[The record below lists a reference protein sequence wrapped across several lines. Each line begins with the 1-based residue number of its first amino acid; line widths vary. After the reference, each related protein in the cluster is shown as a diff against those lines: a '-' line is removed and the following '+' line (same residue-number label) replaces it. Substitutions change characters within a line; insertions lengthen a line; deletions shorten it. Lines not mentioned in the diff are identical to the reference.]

1 MGYMFILRQ
10 VAFSLY
16 TMAMA
21 HCLLR
26 EDTKVCS
33 LSSKKNMSR
42 LKVRDNA
49 GLKAAVTLR
58 LG

>member
-1 MGYMFILRQ
+1 MDYVFILRQ

-26 EDTKVCS
+26 EDIKVCS
-33 LSSKKNMSR
+33 LSSKKSISR
-42 LKVRDNA
+42 LKVRDHA